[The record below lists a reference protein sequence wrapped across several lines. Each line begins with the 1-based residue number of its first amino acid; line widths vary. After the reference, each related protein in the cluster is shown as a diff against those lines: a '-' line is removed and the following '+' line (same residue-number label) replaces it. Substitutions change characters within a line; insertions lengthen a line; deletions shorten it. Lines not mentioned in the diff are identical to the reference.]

1 MEPPVTTESRRR
13 RQSAAPAAAAA
24 LQRPLEGRT
33 PLSALEG
40 SPARSPSASG
50 WRPAAVAMA
59 ARCWLVDGG
68 ACQRAA
74 LSYWSRRGEE
84 GGAGEAMEGGEASG
98 GLLQQILS
106 LRLVPRSG
114 NGTAAYSNPLAAF
127 SEMWYGV
134 FLWALV
140 SSLSFH
146 VPAALLALFTLRRHK
161 YGRFMSLGLL
171 LMGIVGPITAGI
183 LTSTAPAALGKK
195 HPGAAIAGVYRAA
208 GKNMIPFE
216 ALILGVG
223 QTFCVVVVSFLRIL
237 ATL

>member
-24 LQRPLEGRT
+24 LERPLAGRT
-33 PLSALEG
+33 PAALPQ
-40 SPARSPSASG
+40 SLQPSASG
-50 WRPAAVAMA
+50 SLPAAVAMA
-59 ARCWLVDGG
+59 AGSWLAGG
-68 ACQRAA
+68 AACQRATPSHWPR
-74 LSYWSRRGEE
+74 LEKE
-84 GGAGEAMEGGEASG
+84 GGADEAMEGGEASG

-127 SEMWYGV
+127 S
-134 FLWALV
+134 
-140 SSLSFH
+140 
-146 VPAALLALFTLRRHK
+146 
-161 YGRFMSLGLL
+161 
-171 LMGIVGPITAGI
+171 
-183 LTSTAPAALGKK
+183 
-195 HPGAAIAGVYRAA
+195 GAAIAGVYRAA